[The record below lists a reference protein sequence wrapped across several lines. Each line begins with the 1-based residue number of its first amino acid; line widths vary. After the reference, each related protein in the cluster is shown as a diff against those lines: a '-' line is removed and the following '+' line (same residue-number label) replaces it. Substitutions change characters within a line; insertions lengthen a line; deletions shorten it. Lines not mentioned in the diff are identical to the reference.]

1 MITGIS
7 FVNAILPASF
17 SKTDYLTV
25 LCQYLKRLYEVNEV
39 EKILNFD
46 QFYLRGLNNNPPQ
59 LFEDYKNWRMGR
71 APCPNRTTDKFS
83 FCQYPF
89 VYDAQCKS
97 HLMRF
102 ESQIYQIQKANA
114 TRQRNVQSVA
124 HGILTGEVHI
134 RSELVQLNVSR
145 EKILSD
151 TIYQIMN
158 QIFQSS
164 EGPKALH
171 KPLLVTFRGSTIH
184 PDTFISTFF
193 RRRSS

>member
-1 MITGIS
+1 M
-7 FVNAILPASF
+7 VYAIFLAFF

-25 LCQYLKRLYEVNEV
+25 LCQYLKRLYEVNEA
-39 EKILNFD
+39 ENILNFD

-71 APCPNRTTDKFS
+71 TSCPNRTTDKFS
-83 FCQYPF
+83 FCEYPF

-171 KPLLVTFRGSTIH
+171 KPLLVTFRGKINPQSL
-184 PDTFISTFF
+184 ISTVF
-193 RRRSS
+193 RRRSP